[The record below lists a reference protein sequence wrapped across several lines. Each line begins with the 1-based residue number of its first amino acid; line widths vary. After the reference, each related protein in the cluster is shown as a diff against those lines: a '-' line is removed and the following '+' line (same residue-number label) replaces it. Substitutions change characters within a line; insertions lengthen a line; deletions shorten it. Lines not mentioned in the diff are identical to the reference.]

1 MSSPFQKK
9 FSGKTP
15 FAHNHQ
21 PPKASNYEFLN
32 SDESWEGKADR
43 WLDFPQEKGRRETDE
58 QLKIVPDKDGLI
70 PEQNSFEYG
79 DMRRHWNTANE
90 TAKAFSKKMDFLPS
104 FISKPLGV
112 LAANVAGGGHELNNL
127 IDGGSLRQSLEDGF
141 TNGWGAASSLL
152 SEENEKKLFNIYK
165 KFGPDGK

>member
-9 FSGKTP
+9 FSKKTP
-15 FAHNHQ
+15 FAQ
-21 PPKASNYEFLN
+21 RLQAPKTSNYESLN
-32 SDESWEGKADR
+32 SDESWEGGIDR

-58 QLKIVPDKDGLI
+58 QLKIVPDKDGLV

-90 TAKAFSKKMDFLPS
+90 TAKAFSEKMDFLPS

-127 IDGGSLRQSLEDGF
+127 IDGGSFWQSLEDLE
-141 TNGWGAASSLL
+141 NNKWGAASSLL

>member
-9 FSGKTP
+9 FSEKTP
-15 FAHNHQ
+15 LAHNHQ
-21 PPKASNYEFLN
+21 PPKTSNYESLN

-43 WLDFPQEKGRRETDE
+43 WLGFPQEKGRRETDE
-58 QLKIVPDKDGLI
+58 QLKIVPDKDGLM
-70 PEQNSFEYG
+70 PEQNSFEHG
-79 DMRRHWNTANE
+79 DLRRHWNTSNE

-141 TNGWGAASSLL
+141 NNGWGAASSLL

>member
-58 QLKIVPDKDGLI
+58 QLKIVPDKDGLMA
-70 PEQNSFEYG
+70 EQNSFKYG
-79 DMRRHWNTANE
+79 DMRRHWNTSNE

-141 TNGWGAASSLL
+141 TNAWGAASSLL